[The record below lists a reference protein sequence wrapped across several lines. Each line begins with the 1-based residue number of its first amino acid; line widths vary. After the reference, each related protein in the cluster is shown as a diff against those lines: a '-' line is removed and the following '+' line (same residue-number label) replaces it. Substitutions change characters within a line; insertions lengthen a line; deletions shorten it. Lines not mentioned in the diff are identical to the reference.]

1 MAALPS
7 AGGQLRPAHA
17 PCNSLRDPPGDGCTA
32 DKAPPRQWLTTPPLT
47 THGTKRAN
55 VHFHRSERIHE
66 NQQSGTPSLHMHH
79 LEPSPAVNIHE
90 RETQC
95 AVSLSQQPSLTP
107 PLLLGAGG
115 GGAGAVKT
123 NTQESR
129 QKAEEGGAAVL
140 RTLEQDWVQVLPLLE
155 LLSPRLSQGT
165 PPSARYPD
173 DHLVPRGS

>member
-55 VHFHRSERIHE
+55 VHFHRSERIQE

-115 GGAGAVKT
+115 GGGGGKNKHSRIKTKGRRRRRSRAQNFGTGLGPGFALVRTAVAPPLT
-123 NTQESR
+123 RHATF
-129 QKAEEGGAAVL
+129 
-140 RTLEQDWVQVLPLLE
+140 RTL
-155 LLSPRLSQGT
+155 PR
-165 PPSARYPD
+165 
-173 DHLVPRGS
+173 